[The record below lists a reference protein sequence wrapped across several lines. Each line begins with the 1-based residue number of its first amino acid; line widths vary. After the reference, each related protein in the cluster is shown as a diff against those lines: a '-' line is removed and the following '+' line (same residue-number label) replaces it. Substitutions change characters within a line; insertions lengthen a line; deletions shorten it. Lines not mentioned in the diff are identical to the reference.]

1 MSTRNETLWKLT
13 DLPRNRPNIT
23 KVTNAIDG
31 LEDLRNTLE
40 PWLDAAEEI
49 EQHVETFVEKTDEID
64 PDYMR
69 DGAHDKLTALV
80 RQLSG
85 FLPHQDSELRQFVE
99 NYDAAKEGLD
109 ELESMYEDLTSYT
122 GDDREEKWY
131 EILEL
136 LRQMIDGMDQL
147 ESLDAPAEPVDEED
161 EEAADVLAS
170 A

>member
-1 MSTRNETLWKLT
+1 MSHRTDGFWKLT

-23 KVTNAIDG
+23 KVTDALDRMQ
-31 LEDLRNTLE
+31 DLRDTLE

-69 DGAHDKLTALV
+69 DGAHDKLAGLV

-85 FLPHQDSELRQFVE
+85 FLPHQESELRLFVQ
-99 NYDAAKEGLD
+99 NYDEAKEGLE
-109 ELESMYEDLTSYT
+109 ELEGMYEDTTSYT
-122 GDDREEKWY
+122 ADDRETKWY

-136 LRQMIDGMDQL
+136 FGQLINGMDQL
-147 ESLDAPAEPVDEED
+147 ESLDAPAEPDADEGD
-161 EEAADVLAS
+161 ADAEPT